1 VVIRSCKSKD
11 RQYNGKKI
19 PKWLSEAVNQRTD
32 NTMATRYQSGYQNL
46 QIKGQSIQWPKDTK
60 VVIRSCKSKDRQ
72 HNGYKIPKWLSKA
85 VNQRT
90 DNTMAKRYQNGYQK
104 L

>member
-11 RQYNGKKI
+11 RLHNGHKI

-32 NTMATRYQSGYQNL
+32 NTMATRYQSGYQ
-46 QIKGQSIQWPKDTK
+46 
-60 VVIRSCKSKDRQ
+60 
-72 HNGYKIPKWLSKA
+72 
-85 VNQRT
+85 
-90 DNTMAKRYQNGYQK
+90 K